1 MNLPLCF
8 IMIFKRFVEKQ
19 DLIHAEINGRSAG
32 RVLLAGLFEQVLRA
46 IIG

>member
-8 IMIFKRFVEKQ
+8 IMIFKRFGEKQ
-19 DLIHAEINGRSAG
+19 DLFHAEIDASSAG
-32 RVLLAGLFEQVLRA
+32 RVLLAGLFEQVLRV